1 MKKTIAFLAVG
12 LLAQAHADDIQIQM
26 TGNIYANTCIIDSA
40 SRNLTVDLGQT
51 VSGSFKDVG
60 DTGEWK
66 DFSLSVSHCP
76 ATLALATAFFYGQ
89 ADSVHPTKFANIGSA
104 KGLALELA
112 DRAQGFFLFA
122 GRQLLADLGV
132 VVVRVEN
139 TQSRSAFDTDET
151 DRRYGFDVLFRYERE
166 DKRAVPAISKPPI
179 TFTKEE

>member
-1 MKKTIAFLAVG
+1 
-12 LLAQAHADDIQIQM
+12 M

-66 DFSLSVSHCP
+66 DFPCQYRTVLPRWRLPRPFSM
-76 ATLALATAFFYGQ
+76 A

-112 DRAQGFFLFA
+112 DRQDKILIAPQAAFNAAINPSDHTATFPLSARYYATSMPVTA
-122 GRQLLADLGV
+122 GTFSSVIQV
-132 VVVRVEN
+132 
-139 TQSRSAFDTDET
+139 
-151 DRRYGFDVLFRYERE
+151 
-166 DKRAVPAISKPPI
+166 
-179 TFTKEE
+179 TFTYQ

>member
-1 MKKTIAFLAVG
+1 MKKIIAFLALG
-12 LLAQAHADDIQIQM
+12 LIAQAHAEDIQIQM

-40 SRNLTVDLGQT
+40 SRNLTVDLAQAA
-51 VSGSFKDVG
+51 SGDFKDVG

-112 DRAQGFFLFA
+112 DRQDNILIAPQASFNAVINQNDHTATFPLAARYYATSMPVSA
-122 GRQLLADLGV
+122 GTFSSV
-132 VVVRVEN
+132 VQV
-139 TQSRSAFDTDET
+139 
-151 DRRYGFDVLFRYERE
+151 
-166 DKRAVPAISKPPI
+166 
-179 TFTKEE
+179 TFTYQ

>member
-1 MKKTIAFLAVG
+1 MTDMKKTIAFLAVG

-26 TGNIYANTCIIDSA
+26 TGNIYANTCVIDSA
-40 SRNLTVDLGQT
+40 SRNLTVDLGQA

-112 DRAQGFFLFA
+112 DRQDKMLIAPQAAFNAAINPGDHTATFPLSARYYATSMPVTA
-122 GRQLLADLGV
+122 GTFSSVIQV
-132 VVVRVEN
+132 
-139 TQSRSAFDTDET
+139 
-151 DRRYGFDVLFRYERE
+151 
-166 DKRAVPAISKPPI
+166 
-179 TFTKEE
+179 TFTYQ